1 MIFMIKVM
9 EIKADAERKKC
20 GLFPGAG
27 RVKSPS
33 RRCSQ
38 PAEAN
43 PVPGD
48 VQPEPY
54 DSFLYLNLT
63 GPALPVR
70 FL

>member
-1 MIFMIKVM
+1 MREKNVAFFRGR
-9 EIKADAERKKC
+9 AESNHH
-20 GLFPGAG
+20 PGD
-27 RVKSPS
+27 V
-33 RRCSQ
+33 Q